1 MTSMTVTMA
10 LDELYNRWFAMADLD
25 RDGRVM
31 GQEAVNFLTRS
42 GLPPATLGR
51 IWEVAA
57 QGAPWLD
64 HASFRR
70 VCQLMWYAQQNGN
83 DLPPD
88 SRGVVM
94 KIISGMATLPPPKL
108 TGEDVP
114 FALRDM
120 QPIGIDM
127 PQPVQQQQQMQ
138 FQPRQATGYTTQPTG
153 YSTSPLP
160 SILS

>member
-1 MTSMTVTMA
+1 MQSQVAIMATYQQQMA
-10 LDELYNRWFAMADLD
+10 LDELYNRWFQTADTD

-31 GQEAVNFLTRS
+31 GQEAVAFLTRS
-42 GLPPATLGR
+42 GLPPATLGK

-64 HASFRR
+64 QASFRR

-83 DLPPD
+83 DLPAD
-88 SRGVVM
+88 SRGIVM

-108 TGEDVP
+108 HGEEPP

-120 QPIGIDM
+120 RPIGVEM
-127 PQPVQQQQQMQ
+127 PQPAQQ
-138 FQPRQATGYTTQPTG
+138 FAQPSTG
-153 YSTSPLP
+153 YSTLP
-160 SILS
+160 HLAP